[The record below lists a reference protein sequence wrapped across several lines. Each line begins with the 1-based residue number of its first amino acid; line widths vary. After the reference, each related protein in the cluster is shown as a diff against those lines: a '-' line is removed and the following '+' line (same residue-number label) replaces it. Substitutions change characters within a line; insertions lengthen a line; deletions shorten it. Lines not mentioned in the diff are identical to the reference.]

1 MGKYIRN
8 ILAALRKADEDY
20 TLIEEGDK
28 ILVGVSGGK
37 DSLVLVKALSLYT
50 YFSGKKF
57 SFYPVYLDLGFPK
70 SDLNGIKGY
79 CKACGESLIV
89 HDATFVYD
97 VLRSHQ
103 KEGHHIPCSI
113 CSRMKKAAMNEI
125 AKEMKCNKVAFAH
138 HSDDV
143 LETLLMNM
151 VHAGKIATF
160 EPKMFLS
167 KSGITFIRPL
177 YYAKEDDIKALVKE
191 ENIPVLISTCPANQH
206 TEREWA
212 KNVLHSLYA
221 SHPEAKIN
229 FRNMLNL
236 HQAFALPFLNLE
248 YAIEDT
254 PYSLKP
260 ILTGEAMRKSSFA
273 KSAKKEGE
281 EDYLILENGK
291 KVGEIALSKT
301 MAHRI
306 EFFGLTGK
314 KDVKIAAL
322 RKLMDRKSK
331 EMNPVTF
338 LLNGQHDDFAHE
350 AGFSK
355 QYDIVSKKERFL
367 RRISR

>member
-8 ILAALRKADEDY
+8 ILAALRRADDDY
-20 TLIEEGDK
+20 SLIDEGDR

-50 YFSGKKF
+50 YFSNQKF

-70 SDLNGIKGY
+70 SDLSGIQKY
-79 CKACGESLIV
+79 CQECGKSLII
-89 HDATFVYD
+89 HDATFVID

-143 LETLLMNM
+143 LETLLMNL
-151 VHAGKIATF
+151 VHAGKVATF

-167 KSGITFIRPL
+167 KSNITFIRPL

-191 ENIPVLISTCPANQH
+191 ENIPVLLSSCPASQH

-212 KNVLHSLYA
+212 KNTLHSLYA

-229 FRNMLNL
+229 FRNMLNN
-236 HQAFALPFLNLE
+236 HQAFVLPFLDLE
-248 YAIEDT
+248 YKIGGT
-254 PYSLKP
+254 SYSLKP
-260 ILTGEAMRKSSFA
+260 ILAGETMRKSSFA
-273 KSAKKEGE
+273 KRANKEGE

-291 KVGEIALSKT
+291 KVGEIALNKK

-306 EFFGLTGK
+306 EFFGLVGK
-314 KDVKIAAL
+314 KEAKIAAL
-322 RKLMDRKSK
+322 NKLIDMKSK

-338 LLNGQHDDFAHE
+338 LLNGQKNTFAHE
-350 AGFSK
+350 VGFSK
-355 QYDIVSKKERFL
+355 QYDIVSKKDRFL
-367 RRISR
+367 RRVSR